1 MSSTPSSVFAALRYW
16 RNRSLPTQWAWAAA
30 AGVVLASVVTLLLLL
45 IQATDNTR
53 SYERNFRLLV
63 GLNIGIVAVLV
74 LVIAL
79 VVGRLWLRLKRGKF
93 GSRLLM
99 RLAAI
104 LALMGILPGVLIYTV
119 SVQFVS
125 RSIESWFDVKVEAA
139 LESGLNLGRASLD
152 ALADEL
158 GSRTRAAAAELADTS
173 AVSAVAVDRI
183 RERLNADSVTLWSSS
198 GQALANAQ
206 AAGSAISSFGLTS
219 DRPSAS
225 AMRNARSSRVTVQI
239 DAANT
244 DNTAYSLRALAL
256 VPTPGFGLTEQPRY
270 LQVVTAVP
278 AALAANTAA
287 VEAAYT
293 EYQERAIGRQGLQ
306 RMYLGTLTLAL
317 FLSIFAAVL
326 MAVLLGNQIAQ
337 PLLVLADGV
346 RQVAEGDLSPKRVM
360 GNADELGGLT
370 RSFASMT
377 QQLADARA
385 AAEHS
390 NSQVAAARS
399 SLQTILDNLTAGVL
413 VVSADGR
420 LIAANPG
427 ATRVLRAPLG
437 ASLGRPL
444 AEVAGLT
451 RFAQMVQDQFET
463 LAAEGTLRDND
474 YWQQS
479 FDLNVIGQMG
489 VGDGMAGLTGLAVA
503 DAPASLLC
511 RGALLPD
518 GTRLVVIDDLTELI
532 SAQRAV
538 AWGEVARRL
547 AHEIKNPLTPIQL
560 SAERLQHKLAA
571 QLDEPGGALLARS
584 VNTIVTQV
592 GAMQRLVNEFRDYA
606 RLPSAEL
613 APMDL
618 NALVQEVLSM
628 YDSQTAV
635 HVEVALDEDLPFIEG
650 DAEQLRQV
658 VHNLLQNAMDASE
671 GLPERQVTLR
681 TQWLHPSAEGGGGL
695 GRVRLVI
702 TDNGTGFAEK
712 VLKRAFEPYVTT
724 KTKGTGLGLA
734 VVKKIIEEH
743 GARIDLSNR
752 TSSRADGR
760 RRDPGDS
767 GEDTQVTG
775 ARVSIIFSRLAGRT
789 ARGAAVPGG
798 APAVHD
804 TTSHT

>member
-1 MSSTPSSVFAALRYW
+1 MSPTPDRTARFTPLRYW
-16 RNRSLPTQWAWAAA
+16 RNRSVPTQWAWGAAA
-30 AGVVLASVVTLLLLL
+30 LVVLASVVTLLLLL

-63 GLNIGIVAVLV
+63 GVNIGIVAVLV
-74 LVIAL
+74 TVIAL

-158 GSRTRAAAAELADTS
+158 GSRTRAAASELADST
-173 AVSAVAVDRI
+173 AVGAVAVDRI

-198 GQALANAQ
+198 GQLLANAQ
-206 AAGSAISSFGLTS
+206 AAGSALSSFGLTS

-239 DAANT
+239 DAANALGAEAAP
-244 DNTAYSLRALAL
+244 AYSLRALAW
-256 VPTPGFGLTEQPRY
+256 VPAAGFGLTEQPRY

-293 EYQERAIGRQGLQ
+293 EYQERAIGRKGLQ

-317 FLSIFAAVL
+317 FLSVFAAVL

-346 RQVAEGDLSPKRVM
+346 RQVAEGDLSPKKVTDS
-360 GNADELGGLT
+360 ADELGGLT
-370 RSFASMT
+370 RSFATMT

-390 NSQVAAARS
+390 NDQVAAARS

-413 VVSADGR
+413 VVGADGR

-427 ATRVLRAPLG
+427 ATRVLRAPL
-437 ASLGRPL
+437 AAHLGRPMT
-444 AEVAGLT
+444 EVPGL
-451 RFAQMVQDQFET
+451 RSFATMVQEQFET
-463 LAAEGTLRDND
+463 LAAEGPLRDND

-479 FDLNVIGQMG
+479 VEFSIDDRASQA
-489 VGDGMAGLTGLAVA
+489 GDNGATLAGLAMA

-571 QLDEPGGALLARS
+571 QLDEPGSALLARS

-613 APMDL
+613 VPMDL

-628 YDSQTAV
+628 YDSPSSV
-635 HVEVALDEDLPFIEG
+635 RVETVLDEDLPLIEG
-650 DAEQLRQV
+650 DAGQLRQV

-681 TQWLHPSAEGGGGL
+681 TQWLPPTTEAGGL

-702 TDNGTGFAEK
+702 ADNGTGFADK
-712 VLKRAFEPYVTT
+712 VFKRAFEPYVTT
-724 KTKGTGLGLA
+724 KAKGTGLGLA

-752 TSSRADGR
+752 TGARSDA
-760 RRDPGDS
+760 
-767 GEDTQVTG
+767 DTQITG
-775 ARVSIIFSRLAGRT
+775 ARVSIIFSKLAAKAGASAAAT
-789 ARGAAVPGG
+789 APPPAAN
-798 APAVHD
+798 AAN
-804 TTSHT
+804 SHA